1 MNQPSGPASTDPV
14 LAGLLAHITSHR
26 PGADAQLI
34 TRAYQAA
41 AYWHQASSAEAAIR
55 TSPIRWRNT
64 QAPVAV
70 AHGAA
75 GPSRSVMP

>member
-41 AYWHQASSAEAAIR
+41 AYWHQGQQRRSGDPYL
-55 TSPIRWRNT
+55 TH
-64 QAPVAV
+64 PVAQY
-70 AHGAA
+70 A
-75 GPSRSVMP
+75 GPGSGGPRRRWAVA